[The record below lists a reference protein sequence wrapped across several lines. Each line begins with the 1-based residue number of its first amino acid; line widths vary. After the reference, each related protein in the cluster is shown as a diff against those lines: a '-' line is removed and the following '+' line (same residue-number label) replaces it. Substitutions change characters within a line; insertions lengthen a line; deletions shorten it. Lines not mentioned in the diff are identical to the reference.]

1 MTRRL
6 TLTAIVLA
14 VLATAVGRGTAATI
28 DGIAA
33 TVNGEVIT
41 LLDLEKAGLPV
52 LREKLRTT
60 LKRERAKVKREALL
74 AVLDGMVL
82 QTLQRQRARELGLR
96 VNEQEID
103 TAVMQV
109 RENNS
114 LSEEMMARA
123 LKEEGLTFEKYR
135 EQISEQILFSKLMQ
149 QEIRARVAL
158 TDEEMEEYYVEHQ
171 AEYYLPSRIRVRH
184 LLVKISN
191 EDDEKAFQEAR
202 NKAFAIIEEVRG
214 GADFA
219 ELVMKYSPE
228 TVSDGETVSGW
239 LKRGE
244 FLQELEE
251 TAFSLPAGSVSKP
264 IRSSVGFHI
273 IEVVEKE
280 DASYLAL
287 ETVSEGLRE
296 KMTQERMEKEYG
308 KWLEELREEAH
319 VQILY

>member
-6 TLTAIVLA
+6 TLTVIILA
-14 VLATAVGRGTAATI
+14 VLATAIGHGTAATI

-41 LLDLEKAGLPV
+41 LLDLEKAGQPV

-74 AVLDGMVL
+74 SVLDDMVL
-82 QTLQRQRARELGLR
+82 RILQQQRARELGLR

-149 QEIRARVAL
+149 QEIRARVTV
-158 TDEEMEEYYVEHQ
+158 TDEETEEYYVEHQ
-171 AEYYLPSRIRVRH
+171 AEYYLPARIRVRH

-191 EDDEKAFQEAR
+191 ENDEKAFQEAR

-214 GADFA
+214 GAGFA
-219 ELVMKYSPE
+219 ELVMKHSPE
-228 TVSDGETVSGW
+228 TASGGETISGW

-273 IEVVEKE
+273 IEIVEKE
-280 DASYLAL
+280 EASYLSL

-296 KMTQERMEKEYG
+296 KMLQERMKSEYE